1 MSSFRDIIKKS
12 VLESFTGSSITT
24 MTVCVTLGITVILA
38 LYIFV
43 VYYLSSKKTFYN
55 KTFNVSLAGIAVIT
69 AAIILAMQSNLAI
82 SLGMVGALSIVRFR
96 TAVKD
101 PKDLVFLFWSISVGI
116 ICGAGIYE
124 IAVISSL
131 LVTIGL
137 FALELTP
144 VGNASGILVVNCSAL
159 EQEKQIM
166 DIVKAGSRKP
176 SVKSRNAS
184 VAGVDFVIECRIKE
198 PSEMLQKLQA
208 LDGVTGVALM
218 EHDGEVNF

>member
-1 MSSFRDIIKKS
+1 MSFRDIIKKS

-24 MTVCVTLGITVILA
+24 ATVCVTLGITVILA

-43 VYYLSSKKTFYN
+43 VYYLSTRKTFYN
-55 KTFNVSLAGIAVIT
+55 KTFNVSLAAIAVIT
-69 AAIILAMQSNLAI
+69 ASIILAMQSNLAI

-131 LVTIGL
+131 IVTIGL
-137 FALELTP
+137 FVLELTP
-144 VGNASGILVVNCSAL
+144 VGYAGGILVVNCGSLDREA
-159 EQEKQIM
+159 EIM
-166 DIVKAGSRKP
+166 EIVRAGSKKP

-184 VAGVDFVIECRIKE
+184 VAGVDFVIECRAKE

-208 LDGVTGVALM
+208 LEGVTGVALM
-218 EHDGEVNF
+218 EYDGEVSF

>member
-1 MSSFRDIIKKS
+1 MSFKDIIKKS
-12 VLESFTGSSITT
+12 VLESFTGSNITT
-24 MTVCVTLGITVILA
+24 TTVCITLAITIVLA
-38 LYIFV
+38 LYIFA
-43 VYYLSSKKTFYN
+43 VYYLSTRKTFYN
-55 KTFNVSLAGIAVIT
+55 KSFNVSLAAIAVIT
-69 AAIILAMQSNLAI
+69 ASIILAMQSNLAI

-124 IAVISSL
+124 IAIISSL
-131 LVTIGL
+131 IVTIGL

-144 VGNASGILVVNCSAL
+144 IGNASGLLVVNCSSL
-159 EQEKQIM
+159 DQESQIM
-166 DIVKAGSRKP
+166 DIVKGSCKNV

-184 VAGVDFVIECRIKE
+184 VAGVDFVVECRAKE
-198 PSEMLQKLQA
+198 PSAMLQKLQE
-208 LDGVTGVALM
+208 LEGVTGVSLL

>member
-1 MSSFRDIIKKS
+1 MSFKDIIKRS
-12 VLESFTGSSITT
+12 VLESFTKSNLTT
-24 MTVCVTLGITVILA
+24 TTVCVTLGITILIA
-38 LYIFV
+38 LYIFI
-43 VYYLSSKKTFYN
+43 VYYLSTRKTFYN
-55 KTFNVSLAGIAVIT
+55 KTFNVSLAAIAVIT
-69 AAIILAMQSNLAI
+69 ASIILAMQSNLAI

-116 ICGAGIYE
+116 ICGAGLYE

-131 LVTIGL
+131 IVTIGL

-144 VGNASGILVVNCSAL
+144 VGTANGILVVNCDSLDA
-159 EQEKQIM
+159 EKQIM
-166 DIVKAGSRKP
+166 EIVRKQCRRP

-184 VAGVDFVIECRIKE
+184 IAGVDFVIECKAKE
-198 PSEMLQKLQA
+198 PSNMMKALQA
-208 LDGVTGVALM
+208 LKGVSGVSLM

>member
-1 MSSFRDIIKKS
+1 MSFKDVIKKS
-12 VLESFTGSSITT
+12 VLESFSGSNITT
-24 MTVCVTLGITVILA
+24 TTVCITLGITIILA
-38 LYIFV
+38 LYIFL
-43 VYYLSSKKTFYN
+43 VYYLSTRKTFYN
-55 KTFNVSLAGIAVIT
+55 KTFNVSLSAIAVIT
-69 AAIILAMQSNLAI
+69 ASIILAMQSNLAI

-124 IAVISSL
+124 IAIISSL
-131 LVTIGL
+131 IVTIGL

-144 VGNASGILVVNCSAL
+144 VGMASNILVVNCTSL
-159 EQEKQIM
+159 EKETEIM
-166 DIVKAGSRKP
+166 EIVKAGSKHF

-184 VAGVDFVIECRIKE
+184 IAGADFVIECRVKE
-198 PSEMLQKLQA
+198 AADMLQKLQA
-208 LDGVTGVALM
+208 LSGVTGVSLL

>member
-1 MSSFRDIIKKS
+1 MSFRDIIKKS

-24 MTVCVTLGITVILA
+24 TTVCVTLGITVILA
-38 LYIFV
+38 LYLFA
-43 VYYLSSKKTFYN
+43 VYYLSTRKTFYN
-55 KTFNVSLAGIAVIT
+55 KTFNVSLAAIAVIT
-69 AAIILAMQSNLAI
+69 ASIILAMQSNLAI

-101 PKDLVFLFWSISVGI
+101 PKDLVFLFWSISIGI

-124 IAVISSL
+124 IAVIASL
-131 LVTIGL
+131 IITIGL

-144 VGNASGILVVNCSAL
+144 VGNASGILVVNCGSL
-159 EQEKQIM
+159 EQETQIM
-166 DIVKAGSRKP
+166 DIVKESCKRP
-176 SVKSRNAS
+176 SVRSRNAS
-184 VAGVDFVIECRIKE
+184 VAGVDFVIECRAKQ
-198 PSEMLQKLQA
+198 PAGMLQKLQA

>member
-1 MSSFRDIIKKS
+1 MSFRDIIKKS
-12 VLESFTGSSITT
+12 VLQSFTGNSITT
-24 MTVCVTLGITVILA
+24 ATVCVTLIITVILA
-38 LYIFV
+38 LYIFA
-43 VYYLSSKKTFYN
+43 VYYLSTRKTFYN
-55 KTFNVSLAGIAVIT
+55 KTFNVSLAAISVIT
-69 AAIILAMQSNLAI
+69 ASIILAMQSNLAI

-124 IAVISSL
+124 IAVLSSL
-131 LVTIGL
+131 VVTVGL

-144 VGNASGILVVNCSAL
+144 VGTASGILVVNCDSL
-159 EQEKQIM
+159 DKENQIM
-166 DIVKAGSRKP
+166 DIVKTGSRHVA
-176 SVKSRNAS
+176 VKSRNAS
-184 VAGVDFVIECRIKE
+184 VAGADFVIECRAKE

-208 LDGVTGVALM
+208 LDGITGVSLL